1 VQLSRNVGG
10 CLAISVLLL
19 LLLLLC
25 QRKKREGEQDKE
37 LKACTGR

>member
-19 LLLLLC
+19 LLLLC
-25 QRKKREGEQDKE
+25 QRKKREGEQGKE